1 MFVIMVYDVGEKR
14 VQKVLKTS
22 RKYLYWVQNSVFE
35 GEITEANYVKLKS
48 ELKRVIDEEYDSILF
63 YTFRTTKY
71 SSRDNIGVIKG
82 GQNLIL

>member
-48 ELKRVIDEEYDSILF
+48 ELKRVIDEEYDFILF

>member
-1 MFVIMVYDVGEKR
+1 MFVIMVYDIGERR
-14 VQKVLKTS
+14 VQKVLKTA

-35 GEITEANYVKLKS
+35 GEITNANYIKLKG
-48 ELKRVIDEEYDSILF
+48 ELKKIIDKDYDSILF

-71 SSRDNIGVIKG
+71 SSRENIGVIKG

>member
-1 MFVIMVYDVGEKR
+1 MVYDIGEKR
-14 VQKVLKTS
+14 VQKVLKIS

-35 GEITEANYVKLKS
+35 GEISDANFKKLKL
-48 ELKRVIDEEYDSILF
+48 ELKKVIEKDYDSILF

-71 SSRDNIGVIKG
+71 SSRENIGVIKG

>member
-14 VQKVLKTS
+14 VQKVLKIS

-35 GEITEANYVKLKS
+35 GEITNANYIKLKA
-48 ELKRVIDEEYDSILF
+48 ELKKIIDENYDSILF

-71 SSRDNIGVIKG
+71 TSRENIGVVKG
-82 GQNLIL
+82 GENLIL

>member
-22 RKYLYWVQNSVFE
+22 RKYLYWVENSVFE